1 MLIYHGYLMISPP
14 LFSWSIV
21 ILDLKKS
28 LGPPNGFNSSWYRI
42 ISATFCGSLM
52 IPAVVVDDEP
62 VVTGIEWGLNWGI
75 WQFLVLIIS

>member
-1 MLIYHGYLMISPP
+1 
-14 LFSWSIV
+14 
-21 ILDLKKS
+21 
-28 LGPPNGFNSSWYRI
+28 
-42 ISATFCGSLM
+42 M